1 MTVKPID
8 SKKTVH
14 PEVEK
19 TSAPIENPDKIS
31 ERKIIAAIYKHY
43 GKPKN
48 IIKEKFKLYTSY
60 TTPAGMSL
68 PDWCE
73 GDWQRGRFDVFVG
86 ESISNPS
93 IPPEGKGSWFLH
105 VNVNGRVVKTFVGG
119 KLDATIEVN

>member
-8 SKKTVH
+8 AKKTVH
-14 PEVEK
+14 TEVEK
-19 TSAPIENPDKIS
+19 KSPPIKNPDKIS
-31 ERKIIAAIYKHY
+31 KRKIIDAIYKHY
-43 GKPKN
+43 GKPEN
-48 IIKEKFKLYTSY
+48 ILKEKFKLYTSY
-60 TTPAGMSL
+60 TTNAGMSL

-73 GDWQRGRFDVFVG
+73 NGWQRGRLDLFVG

-105 VNVNGRVVKTFVGG
+105 VNVNGSVVKTFVGG